1 MLARTQHPRKCSENR
16 GAFRQRK
23 MLVFG
28 RTGKILQ
35 AQCYQERY
43 FLGFS
48 SKKIRQ
54 LAQLFRIR
62 KTSCRFG
69 LGEAHGTDKLRLQE
83 HQKLQAFFIPIFEL
97 FGSRDRHQP
106 SDCNDYRRLPVDAQ
120 KKKKY
125 KAGTLRVE
133 AMTLK
138 FYFEKIA
145 EKPVGWLNIDIK
157 QTQAL
162 PKIYSKEVVNK
173 ILEAHTYPKHK
184 AIVSIAYLA
193 GLRLSEIAQL
203 KVWDI
208 NSDNMTIHIQA
219 AKGDKHRIVNLD
231 QKLLETL
238 RCHAQTTK
246 LKEWLFTGDP
256 NTEPISTRSIQ
267 LIFADALKKS
277 GIKKNLGIHA
287 LRHSYAIHL
296 LQAGVDVRTVQK
308 LLGHRSLETTMV
320 YLQVSGQEAA
330 NKARDLL

>member
-1 MLARTQHPRKCSENR
+1 VKFYKPNATKREIFMASVPKRFANIPNYSELEKHPAVLALVRRMELANY
-16 GAFRQRK
+16 AFKSIKNYKLSLFRF
-23 MLVFG
+23 LN
-28 RTGKILQ
+28 
-35 AQCYQERY
+35 
-43 FLGFS
+43 FLG
-48 SKKIRQ
+48 
-54 LAQLFRIR
+54 A
-62 KTSCRFG
+62 
-69 LGEAHGTDKLRLQE
+69 ETDINQVTVTTIEDYLLMLR
-83 HQKLQAFFIPIFEL
+83 
-97 FGSRDRHQP
+97 
-106 SDCNDYRRLPVDAQ
+106 

-133 AMTLK
+133 AMALK

-145 EKPVGWLNIDIK
+145 KKPVGWLSIDIK

-162 PKIYSKEVVNK
+162 PKIYSREEVGK

-184 AIVSIAYLA
+184 AIVSLAYLA

-203 KVWDI
+203 KVRDI
-208 NSDNMTIHIQA
+208 NSDNMTIHIRA

-287 LRHSYAIHL
+287 LRHSYATHL

-308 LLGHRSLETTMV
+308 LLGHSSLETTML